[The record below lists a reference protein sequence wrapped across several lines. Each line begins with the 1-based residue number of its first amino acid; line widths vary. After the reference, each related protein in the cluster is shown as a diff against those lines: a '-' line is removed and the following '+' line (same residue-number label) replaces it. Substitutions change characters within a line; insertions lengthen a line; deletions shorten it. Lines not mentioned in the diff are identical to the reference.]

1 MKKVPVLLSVCAC
14 ALGILGTAAPASAQ
28 SVGYGSQSADAAA
41 VQDSLR
47 SLGYLKVG
55 TTGYY
60 GTLTTE
66 AVRSF
71 QRAYGLPADG
81 EADSVTFSK
90 LKQAAPNQSVSL
102 GQLARIIHAEARGE
116 SFQGQVAVG
125 AVVLNRVQ
133 SNSFPDSISGVIFQ
147 PGQFSAVRDGQY
159 QLAPDSSAYEAAR
172 TALNGYDP
180 TGGAL
185 FYYNPAIATSSWMKA
200 RPAKLT
206 IGNHV
211 FTN

>member
-71 QRAYGLPADG
+71 QRSYGLPADG
-81 EADSVTFSK
+81 EADSVTFAK